1 MRKSNRYKKL
11 KRRKT
16 HKKLRKGGSYYMY
29 NNNPM
34 RFTSST
40 TQMGGWGGIGND
52 TRNTFLPDS
61 VVTLGRSFIYDLT
74 PTTFM
79 GSYNS
84 SNPDPSIQP
93 IMFKNI

>member
-1 MRKSNRYKKL
+1 MRKSIRYKKL
-11 KRRKT
+11 KRKSRKN
-16 HKKLRKGGSYYMY
+16 KLRKGGSYYKY

-40 TQMGGWGGIGND
+40 TQMGGWGQITTD

-61 VVTLGRSFIYDLT
+61 VVTLGRSFIYNLT
-74 PTTFM
+74 PTTIM

-84 SNPDPSIQP
+84 SNPNPAIQP
-93 IMFKNI
+93 IMFKQI